1 MSNYLYSSNLN
12 HIHFVVSNMHHDNS
26 ILKVSKN
33 VVKIKR
39 YNRNYITKSSK
50 RFHSKKNCFDK
61 EEYTKKIYYLSSF

>member
-50 RFHSKKNCFDK
+50 RFHSKK
-61 EEYTKKIYYLSSF
+61 TVLIKKNILKKFII

>member
-50 RFHSKKNCFDK
+50 RFHSKKAVLI
-61 EEYTKKIYYLSSF
+61 KKNILKKFII